1 MFSNLTDLDAFW
13 AVRVILSFHED
24 DLRQIVRTAEYS
36 DDRSNDYIV
45 RTLMERRQM
54 IARHWLGKVD
64 ALSDFSI
71 GKQSGNGVAVAFR
84 DLMIDEKLAMPDGTK
99 YTYEVHGPS
108 YKSTKKAVARP
119 EITIDRETLGA
130 ATERG
135 RVASPIEVRI
145 WRIAETSHRTPFEF
159 ISTGVPIAARSRFAG

>member
-1 MFSNLTDLDAFW
+1 
-13 AVRVILSFHED
+13 
-24 DLRQIVRTAEYS
+24 
-36 DDRSNDYIV
+36 
-45 RTLMERRQM
+45 M

-71 GKQSGNGVAVAFR
+71 GQSGNGVAVAFR

-145 WRIAETSHRTPFEF
+145 WAHRGNFTSDPVRIHFDWSPNRGTFSIRRIAR
-159 ISTGVPIAARSRFAG
+159 G